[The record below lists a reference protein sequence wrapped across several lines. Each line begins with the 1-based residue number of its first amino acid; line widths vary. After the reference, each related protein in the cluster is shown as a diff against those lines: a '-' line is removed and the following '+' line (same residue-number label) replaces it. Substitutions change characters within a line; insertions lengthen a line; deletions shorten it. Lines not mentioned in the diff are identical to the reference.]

1 VPVVIGS
8 IAGAEDTID
17 AMDLRG
23 FGVGRRSWYRHLA
36 LDRSDWLVIVLTVT
50 LLVVST
56 FLNVTGRTDH
66 HLIPFLV

>member
-1 VPVVIGS
+1 VGS

-23 FGVGRRSWYRHLA
+23 FGVGRRTWLRHLTF
-36 LDRSDWLVIVLTVT
+36 DRTDFLLLGLFVLFVIVA
-50 LLVVST
+50 T

-66 HLIPFLV
+66 YLLPFLV